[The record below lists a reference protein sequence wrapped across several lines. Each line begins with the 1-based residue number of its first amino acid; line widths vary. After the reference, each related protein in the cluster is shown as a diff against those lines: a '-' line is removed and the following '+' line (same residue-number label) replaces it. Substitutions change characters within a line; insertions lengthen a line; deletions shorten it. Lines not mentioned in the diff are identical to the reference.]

1 MLDFSKSYFELL
13 GLPLSFRVDPDHL
26 AERFRSLQG
35 ALHPDRFSN
44 ATDRERRLS
53 LQAAT
58 QINEAYQ
65 TLRDPVRRARHLL
78 DLFASGAGDLAGS
91 NADTEFLMEQMEL
104 REALAEARDRKDPR
118 SVTVALSARV
128 DGQMERLGFELE
140 ALFADP
146 GPANLR
152 AAAERVGRMQ
162 FLQKFLRDVENL
174 EAELDESC

>member
-1 MLDFSKSYFELL
+1 MLDFSKSYFELF
-13 GLPLSFRVDPDHL
+13 GLPLGFRVDSDRL
-26 AERFRSLQG
+26 AEGFRSLQR
-35 ALHPDRFSN
+35 ALHPDRFAN

-65 TLRDPVRRARHLL
+65 TLRDPVRRARYLL
-78 DLFASGAGDLAGS
+78 DLHGSGPGDRGGS
-91 NADTEFLMEQMEL
+91 NTDAEFLMEQMEL
-104 REALAEARDRKDPR
+104 RETLAEARGGEDPR
-118 SVTVALSARV
+118 SVTVDLSARV
-128 DGQMERLGFELE
+128 DGQMKRLGFELE

-146 GPANLR
+146 GPENLR